1 MNEKNKLGISI
12 INFAQE
18 VKQYIFNAN
27 EKYIKWGSDNDMPV
41 KILKLYDSVP
51 EHEASINFTELNLVA
66 NGLEGEEMDIWTFKK
81 VVLDYLLF
89 GGYTI
94 KIVKLRNGS
103 YTLEYLDLSKCRLS
117 PDKKKIGY
125 TEDWLKYKAEVT
137 WYDLVTNVNQVR
149 GEGVYFF
156 KNNKSRECY
165 PRPNYLSAFRSIDTA
180 SEIIDY
186 HNNNAKN
193 GFAVNTIISMN
204 NGVPDP
210 DTQFEIEKA
219 IKDKFTGSNST
230 KFMLMFNDSVDNATT
245 VTKLSD
251 DNLDQKFETLQKF
264 VQNQIIISH
273 QITSGQL
280 IGVKADNQ
288 GFSATEF
295 KESLDV
301 FKEVVIDGYK
311 SELEY
316 SLSSL
321 LNKEVK
327 IKEDEEESIEVVEP
341 EVPSTEPTDTTET
354 INNKK
359 VILK

>member
-1 MNEKNKLGISI
+1 MSELTKKNFSI
-12 INFAQE
+12 INFASE
-18 VKQYIFNAN
+18 IKEYIFNPN
-27 EKYIKWGSDNDMPV
+27 QKYIKWGADNDIPT
-41 KILKLYDSVP
+41 KILHLYDSVP
-51 EHEASINFTELNLVA
+51 EHEASINFTELNLTGD
-66 NGLEGEEMDIWTFKK
+66 GLEGEELNIWAFKK
-81 VVLDYLLF
+81 VALDYLLF
-89 GGYTI
+89 GGYTL
-94 KIVKLRNGS
+94 KIVKLRNGN
-103 YTLEYLDLSKCRLS
+103 YTIDYFDISKCRYS

-125 TEDWLKYKAEVT
+125 SEDWSKYKAEVT
-137 WYDLVTNVNQVR
+137 WYDAVTNVDQVR
-149 GEGVYFF
+149 GEAIYMF

-210 DTQFEIEKA
+210 ETQEQIEKA

-230 KFMLMFNDSVDNATT
+230 KFMLMFNDTADNAAT

-264 VQNQIIISH
+264 VQNQITISH

-280 IGVKADNQ
+280 IGVKGENQ
-288 GFSATEF
+288 GFSKTEYQ
-295 KESLDV
+295 EALEI
-301 FKEVVIDGYK
+301 FKEVVIEGYK
-311 SELEY
+311 LELEY
-316 SLSSL
+316 SLSSF

-327 IKEDEEESIEVVEP
+327 IMEDIEEPEDMPEEETDL
-341 EVPSTEPTDTTET
+341 VPTEPIDPKE
-354 INNKK
+354 NNQPNNE
-359 VILK
+359 